1 MDEIDYDQE
10 LPRELIKCVVIGD
23 TGVGKSR
30 LICAEA
36 LGVGILPPQPSQ
48 KQHVHFPTVFAIDQY
63 HVSQEIRKRGNF
75 KVDGVDVALRL
86 WDTFGDHEFNRKF
99 AYQHAHVV
107 VLCFAINCPNTFK
120 NVNAVW
126 YSEIK
131 RYCPRTPII
140 LVGTQSD
147 WRMHFKNSSL
157 VNVSRSLSKRM
168 QDCSLVTPDM
178 GRQVAREIG
187 ASYYEA
193 SVVTMWGIHD
203 VFENAVRA
211 ALITRR
217 QTRFWSS
224 HLKGVSKPQLQP
236 PYLPDKPDAPGIN
249 VEVSTYK
256 ENLLA
261 LLHSGMCADVE
272 FLVQGQPIQAHR
284 AVLCAAAPVFAE
296 LFSANELVINS
307 GIRTPRR
314 LVFQDALVFG
324 KAGSLPRGF
333 VAITSYNKT
342 WVSDECSFEVQVII
356 DNFVSH
362 KTFMYILEFLYS
374 GVLPVEACT
383 DELEEAAQ
391 DLQICNLVDY
401 VTNVLNNVGYMNTE
415 VHSNFIRGMASCSKK
430 LVNTQ
435 MFSDIVFK
443 IEGRIILAHK
453 SYLVAQC
460 EMMAA
465 MFMAGHFKESG
476 VQVVELKDTN
486 FDAFLKVLEFLYT
499 GECPCLALDDTLAV
513 MALANF
519 FCLPRLVAL
528 CEQVIVKEL
537 QVSMASDEMAVAEDV
552 IGYLVEAQ
560 VHNASQLE
568 AWCIHF
574 ISTHYNAICRKC
586 PKLVKNLD
594 TSTLKNIEEKRW
606 PPSWYIVEADWYA
619 KAAEQLNNE
628 KIAEKLRKSHKQAR
642 RKQKCT
648 CLRVS
653 A

>member
-23 TGVGKSR
+23 TGVGKTR
-30 LICAEA
+30 LICGEA
-36 LGVGILPPQPSQ
+36 LGVGILPPNPTQ

-63 HVSQEIRKRGNF
+63 HVSQEIRQRANF

-131 RYCPRTPII
+131 RYCPRTPIV

-147 WRMHFKNSSL
+147 WRMHFKNPSI
-157 VNVSRSLSKRM
+157 VNTSRSLSKRM
-168 QDCSLVTPDM
+168 QECSLVTPDM
-178 GRQVAREIG
+178 GRQVAKEIG
-187 ASYYEA
+187 ATYYET
-193 SVVTMWGIHD
+193 SVVTMWGIND
-203 VFENAVRA
+203 VFENAVRT

-224 HLKGVSKPQLQP
+224 HLKGVLKPQLQP
-236 PYLPDKPDAPGIN
+236 PYLPEKPDAPGIS
-249 VEVSTYK
+249 VKASCYK
-256 ENLLA
+256 ENLIA
-261 LLHSGMCADVE
+261 LLQSGMCADVE

-284 AVLCAAAPVFAE
+284 VVLCAASPVFAE
-296 LFSANELVINS
+296 LFDAKEIGITS
-307 GIRTPRR
+307 GLWTPRR
-314 LVFQDALVFG
+314 LVLQDSLVFG
-324 KAGSLPRGF
+324 KRGSLPRGF
-333 VAITSYNKT
+333 VAISSYNNA
-342 WVSDECSFEVQVII
+342 WVGDECSFYVQVIV

-362 KTFMYILEFLYS
+362 RTFMFILEFLYS
-374 GVLPVEACT
+374 GNIPLEACT
-383 DELEEAAQ
+383 EELEEAAR
-391 DLQICNLVDY
+391 DLQISDLVDY
-401 VTNVLNNVGYMNTE
+401 VTNVLNNLEYMNTE
-415 VHSNFIRGMASCSKK
+415 VHSNMVRGMVSCCKK
-430 LVNTQ
+430 LVNSQT
-435 MFSDIVFK
+435 FSDIVFQVH
-443 IEGRIILAHK
+443 GGIIVAHK
-453 SYLVAQC
+453 AFLVAQC

-465 MFMAGHFKESG
+465 MFMTGHFKESG
-476 VQVVELKDTN
+476 VQVVEFKDTN

-499 GECPCLALDDTLAV
+499 GQCPCLALDDTLAV

-537 QVSMASDEMAVAEDV
+537 NVSMATDEMAVAEDI

-560 VHNASQLE
+560 IHNASQLE
-568 AWCIHF
+568 VWFIHF
-574 ISTHYNAICRKC
+574 IATHYNAICRQC
-586 PKLVKNLD
+586 PKVIKNLD
-594 TSTLKNIEEKRW
+594 SSTLKSIEEKRW
-606 PPSWYIVEADWYA
+606 PPAWYILEADWYE
-619 KAAEQLNNE
+619 KASQEADNE
-628 KIAEKLRKSHKQAR
+628 KTAEKLRKSHKR
-642 RKQKCT
+642 VRHKRKCS